1 MDNEQGQHKLSI
13 FLGNWLKNQLEIW
26 VNKGILNAAQKNN
39 ISSLY
44 LWPEEETAIQPQEK
58 PSLKLITVLQA
69 IGAFLIGIG
78 IISFIAFNWSK
89 LQNFTKLALIVIAFV
104 SSHVTG
110 LHLLLN
116 KPRYQKAGFSF
127 IFLGNIV
134 YGAGIWLVA
143 QMYHIIYGFTTG
155 IFLWAIGIVP
165 FAYLVRSKLNY
176 FLAIALF
183 FIWSAGESIGFQKP
197 HISYL
202 FILLGLLAPL
212 SYHLKSKV
220 GLTSCIATGGLW
232 LLINNIF
239 WFEENIS
246 IYLLLPLTLYGIFL
260 LSASNLHLLRNK
272 LRGYRDIYSIVGTAI
287 CSVSFLLL
295 PLFGVVKLGPQ
306 ALTLESLSTSFWIC
320 SLILLLGGIL
330 INTAVDE
337 RYLDKR
343 GIIIKKTSPFF
354 LLSALYIFAIPYI
367 NPSLIL
373 TLLPVALVACP
384 HWYFSRSR
392 LLLNLSLAYLLFW
405 LPFCLFEWKSPFD
418 LFLLYLSYGFTC
430 YILGWAYISKFEDKI
445 SGISFKIFGL
455 FVIFLSL
462 YIFAFKQISET
473 FAKEFRLSTSFD
485 FWVLLLLFYTSALF
499 LYKYVVKFT
508 HPAHK
513 QGLLP
518 EERILVSVL
527 FLTPA
532 ILLVAF
538 SAQLVNLAYIFLINF
553 FYLSLIITCLIVG
566 YRRRETFMKVLS
578 CIFLVLFVTA
588 RYAEIEWSLL
598 YKSLLFILT
607 GIIILTLGIILEKN
621 KERVAI
627 IDGNG

>member
-1 MDNEQGQHKLSI
+1 MDNEQGKVKLSV
-13 FLGNWLKNQLEIW
+13 FLATWLKNQLETW
-26 VNKGILNAAQKNN
+26 ANKGILNENQKNT

-44 LWPEEETAIQPQEK
+44 LWPKEGTVIQPQEK

-78 IISFIAFNWSK
+78 VISFIAFNWTK
-89 LQNFTKLALIVIAFV
+89 MQNFTKLILIVLAFV
-104 SSHVTG
+104 ASHITG
-110 LHLLLN
+110 LYLLLN
-116 KPRYQKAGFSF
+116 KPKYQKAGFSF

-143 QMYHIIYGFTTG
+143 QMYHISYGFTTG

-183 FIWSAGESIGFQKP
+183 FIWTAGESIGFQKP
-197 HISYL
+197 HLYYL
-202 FILLGLLAPL
+202 FILLGLLVPL
-212 SYHLKSKV
+212 SYYLKSKD
-220 GLTSCIATGGLW
+220 GLTFCIITGAIW

-239 WFEENIS
+239 WFEESIS
-246 IYLLLPLTLYGIFL
+246 IYLLLPLALYGIL
-260 LSASNLHLLRNK
+260 LLPASNLQLLKNELK
-272 LRGYRDIYSIVGTAI
+272 EYRDIYSIIGTVI
-287 CSVSFLLL
+287 CAVYFLLL
-295 PLFGVVKLGPQ
+295 PVFGVIKLSPQ
-306 ALTLESLSTSFWIC
+306 ALTLAGLSPSFWIC
-320 SLILLLGGIL
+320 NLILLFGGIL
-330 INTAVDE
+330 INTGANE
-337 RYLDKR
+337 KYLDKR
-343 GIIIKKTSPFF
+343 GVIIKKTFPFF

-367 NPSLIL
+367 KPSFIL
-373 TLLPVALVACP
+373 TLLPVALVACS

-392 LLLNLSLAYLLFW
+392 LLLNLSLAYLLLW
-405 LPFCLFEWKSPFD
+405 LPFCLLEWKSSFD
-418 LFLLYLSYGFTC
+418 LFLLYLSYGLTC
-430 YILGWAYISKFEDKI
+430 YILGWAYISKFEDRI
-445 SGISFKIFGL
+445 SGIYFKIFGL
-455 FVIFLSL
+455 FVMFLSL

-473 FAKEFRLSTSFD
+473 FAREFRLSTSLD
-485 FWVLLLLFYTSALF
+485 FWILMSLFYAGALF
-499 LYKYVVKFT
+499 LYKYVEKFT
-508 HPAHK
+508 YPVHK

-518 EERILVSVL
+518 EERILVPAL
-527 FLTPA
+527 FITPI
-532 ILLVAF
+532 ILFVVFAT
-538 SAQLVNLAYIFLINF
+538 QLVNLSYIFLINF

-607 GIIILTLGIILEKN
+607 GIIILALGIILEKN

-627 IDGNG
+627 IDG